1 MTTKRC
7 AVAALVTLTT
17 FGLAAMGALSA
28 LSVGCSR
35 LPGKP
40 KEEERWVAPA
50 QVTNFNQLYAQN
62 CAGCHGSEGR
72 FGSARPLN
80 DALYLVV
87 ANADVLRQVTAKG
100 VPGTAMPA
108 FAKQAGGSL
117 TDEQIDALVEGMR
130 SRWGRPNDFKDVA
143 LPPYSLQDAITSGS
157 GPGDPRRGAEVF
169 RVNCARCHGADGR
182 GGANGGSVVD
192 PNFLALTSDQS
203 LRTTTITGRQDLG
216 KPDWR
221 ANVPNQPMSPQDI
234 SDVVAWLVAQR
245 GNNLASKLFQAN
257 GRVSSVVKTADGR

>member
-7 AVAALVTLTT
+7 AVAALVTLAT
-17 FGLAAMGALSA
+17 FGLAT
-28 LSVGCSR
+28 GCGR

-50 QVTNFNQLYAQN
+50 QVTDFNRLYAQN

-80 DALYLVV
+80 DPLYLAV
-87 ANADVLRQVTAKG
+87 ASADVLRQVTAKG

-108 FAKQAGGSL
+108 FAEQAGGSL
-117 TDEQIDALVEGMR
+117 TDKQIDALVEGMR
-130 SRWGRPNDFKDVA
+130 SRWGRPNDFKDAA
-143 LPPYSLQDAITSGS
+143 LPPYSLQDAINSGS
-157 GPGDPRRGAEVF
+157 GPGDSQRGAEVF
-169 RVNCARCHGADGR
+169 RVNCAQCHGADGR
-182 GGANGGSVVD
+182 GGAKGGSVVD
-192 PNFLALTSDQS
+192 PNFLALASDQS
-203 LRTTTITGRQDLG
+203 LRTMTIVGRQDLG

-221 ANVPNQPMSPQDI
+221 ANVPNHPMSPQDI

-245 GNNLASKLFQAN
+245 GNTFASGPDPVN
-257 GRVSSVVKTADGR
+257 GRLSAVVKTAGGR